1 VLADP
6 DERASG
12 LGATTQD
19 CEKDMDYRAEMG
31 YRTLPP
37 HDYLTQDLANGNV
50 RLFALEEVVNEEN
63 PKDRY
68 DNLRAVATLDWAHGL
83 ELCDFLD
90 DLFWEIDQEVERLD
104 VAQGPGGSRRA
115 SADRPSVELRKRAIR
130 ALLRPGKDRPMLD
143 TVIGFSRTLPRA
155 VATAVFA
162 ELERL
167 GIDVALLEQTTAGP
181 QAGSSD

>member
-1 VLADP
+1 
-6 DERASG
+6 
-12 LGATTQD
+12 
-19 CEKDMDYRAEMG
+19 MDYRTEMG

-90 DLFWEIDQEVERLD
+90 DLFWEIDQEAKRLN
-104 VAQGPGGSRRA
+104 AGQGPGGSRRGPV
-115 SADRPSVELRKRAIR
+115 DRPSVDLRERAVR
-130 ALLRPGKDRPMLD
+130 ALMAPGKERPMLG
-143 TVIGFSRTLPRA
+143 TVVGFSRTLPRA

-162 ELERL
+162 ELARL
-167 GIDVALLEQTTAGP
+167 GIDVALLEETTAEP
-181 QAGSSD
+181 QVGTSD